1 MEIDL
6 SGQPWRYGQARYWIA
21 SSRTTFETYRMDPKT
36 REVAEEVKRGVY
48 GIMSV
53 GTVVTEIGGT
63 LWVRSYQADR
73 IGIFRYQAA

>member
-1 MEIDL
+1 
-6 SGQPWRYGQARYWIA
+6 
-21 SSRTTFETYRMDPKT
+21 MDPKT